1 MRRLHLSENDMQQLY
16 RRMIFNIIA
25 RNHDDHTKNHAF
37 LMNGSGE
44 WELAPAYD
52 ISYSYSPSGKWT
64 NEHQMSANN
73 KRDNFEMSD
82 LLAVAHNMGIRSAK
96 EIIDQVIEVVSTWNE
111 YAREAGVSK
120 DHSLQ
125 ISKALRLLKT

>member
-1 MRRLHLSENDMQQLY
+1 
-16 RRMIFNIIA
+16 MIFNIIA

-73 KRDNFEMSD
+73 KRDNFEISD

-111 YAREAGVSK
+111 YAREACVNR
-120 DHSLQ
+120 DHTIQ
-125 ISKALRLLKT
+125 ISKELRLLKT